1 MAQPSAAGPTATA
14 PFLSGRRR
22 GERRTCHVFSAQG
35 TDVSG
40 SNPDGMNPAGAL
52 VLGTD
57 GNFYGTTQY
66 GGSNGNGTIFQ
77 LTPGGGVFTSL
88 YSFSALGG
96 AYFTANADG
105 ATPNGLTLG
114 TDGNF
119 YGTTQGG
126 GANGTGVF
134 FQFTM
139 SGVLTP
145 LYSFGATANDAASP
159 ASRPGARAERQF
171 LWHERVRRLRRQ
183 RDDF

>member
-1 MAQPSAAGPTATA
+1 
-14 PFLSGRRR
+14 
-22 GERRTCHVFSAQG
+22 
-35 TDVSG
+35 
-40 SNPDGMNPAGAL
+40 MNPSGAL
-52 VLGTD
+52 VLGPD
-57 GNFYGTTQY
+57 GNFYGTTLY

-126 GANGTGVF
+126 GANGAGVF
-134 FQFTM
+134 FQFTI
-139 SGVLTP
+139 SGALTP
-145 LYSFGATANDAASP
+145 LYSFGATGSDAVSPQAVLVQGPNDSFYGTSAFGGTTGNGTIFEVTPAA
-159 ASRPGARAERQF
+159 R
-171 LWHERVRRLRRQ
+171 
-183 RDDF
+183 